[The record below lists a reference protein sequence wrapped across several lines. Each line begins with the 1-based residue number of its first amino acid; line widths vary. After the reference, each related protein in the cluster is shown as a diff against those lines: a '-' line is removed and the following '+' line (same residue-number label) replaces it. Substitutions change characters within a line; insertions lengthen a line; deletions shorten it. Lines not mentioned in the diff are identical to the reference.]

1 MVSRNDTDCRK
12 WKLTL
17 EQNAMAPPVARR
29 GLVILDDEFAIMYRE
44 AAPLIMAE
52 LAKRSNEDWDKLREQ
67 EAYEGKE
74 RGQGGS
80 RVLGKEVDAQD
91 EGMKMFKWEDLGVME
106 AIRSLFKRRT
116 V

>member
-1 MVSRNDTDCRK
+1 
-12 WKLTL
+12 
-17 EQNAMAPPVARR
+17 MAPPVARR
-29 GLVILDDEFAIMYRE
+29 GLVILDDEFAMMYRE

-74 RGQGGS
+74 RGRVGS
-80 RVLGKEVDAQD
+80 RALGKEVDAQD

-106 AIRSLFKRRT
+106 AIRSLFRRRT